1 MDKNND
7 RGRKNFVPTKWK
19 WKILIAEKE
28 EEEEEERR
36 GGKIGIEDT
45 SERTVYGFRNIFNV
59 FEAAAI

>member
-19 WKILIAEKE
+19 WKILIA
-28 EEEEEERR
+28 EEEEERR

-59 FEAAAI
+59 LGAAAI